1 MQVDF
6 SLAKI
11 ETDGDDEGLRV
22 EWVVSEMQT
31 ELFKKST
38 GTQTT
43 NIQCVGFYLRGN
55 VIL

>member
-38 GTQTT
+38 GTQTI